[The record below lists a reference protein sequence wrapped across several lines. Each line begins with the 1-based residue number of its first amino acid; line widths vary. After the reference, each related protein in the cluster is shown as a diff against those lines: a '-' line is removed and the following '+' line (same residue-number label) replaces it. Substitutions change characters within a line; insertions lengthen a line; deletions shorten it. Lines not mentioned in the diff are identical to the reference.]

1 MYTFIQISHFLVC
14 SRSVFR
20 FVLLLV
26 RIFPNGAD
34 DATGEDQTEHF
45 KGDNPAGNSN
55 HNGYSRVE
63 VIIDGVPA
71 WLKGKD
77 TILDKSSNRH
87 RVFLTIFGK
96 AKSTISILLHS
107 QIGQPISIQNSQ

>member
-1 MYTFIQISHFLVC
+1 MYAFIQISLFLVF
-14 SRSVFR
+14 SRPVFR

-63 VIIDGVPA
+63 VIIDGVPT
-71 WLKGKD
+71 WLKCKD
-77 TILDKSSNRH
+77 KI
-87 RVFLTIFGK
+87 
-96 AKSTISILLHS
+96 
-107 QIGQPISIQNSQ
+107 